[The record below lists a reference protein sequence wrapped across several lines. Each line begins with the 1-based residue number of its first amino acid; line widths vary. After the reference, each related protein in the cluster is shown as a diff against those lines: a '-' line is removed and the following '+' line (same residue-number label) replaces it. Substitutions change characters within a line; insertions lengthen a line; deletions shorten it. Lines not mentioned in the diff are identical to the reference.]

1 MITTRV
7 FDIDGTEKD
16 LAWLA
21 ATWDGCEVLP
31 AHIPEGTTE
40 YWRLAEI
47 HCTTGNVVVAVS
59 ARRGNLPAV
68 SQPIVM
74 TYPNLTNPSTALPTL
89 PTNPHNWAQR
99 GDAKRTNSNGLY
111 EYELGP
117 TFGPFYHAWI
127 MSSVPSDCLSK
138 TGMMGGTDHH
148 GPLHGIWVLTPVSAP
163 DPDPIPTGDVVERLT
178 RIETKLTKLSQHLG
192 ADQAA
197 PMVSADAL
205 AVDFDTDEGTRF
217 TATGQQHRVKRASNL
232 RQEANI
238 NAPIYALVNKD
249 ALVNV
254 IGEDGDWW
262 HVEFVGFIAKTQV
275 GPSIDPPA
283 K

>member
-1 MITTRV
+1 MTKV
-7 FDIDGTEKD
+7 FDIDGTERD

-31 AHIPEGTTE
+31 ARIPAGTME

-47 HCTTGNVVVAVS
+47 HCTTGTVVVTVS

-68 SQPIVM
+68 SQPVVM
-74 TYPNLTNPSTALPTL
+74 SYPNLTNPSTALDTL
-89 PTNPHNWAQR
+89 PANQHNWAQR

-127 MSSVPSDCLSK
+127 LSSVPSDCLSK

-148 GPLHGIWVLTPVSAP
+148 GPLHGIWVLTPLTPP
-163 DPDPIPTGDVVERLT
+163 DPDPDPDGDVLAIVS
-178 RIETKLTKLSQHLG
+178 RIETKLAKLARHLG
-192 ADQAA
+192 ADEAA
-197 PMVSADAL
+197 PMINADAM
-205 AVDFDTDEGTRF
+205 AVDFDTDEPSRF

-232 RQEANI
+232 RQEASI
-238 NAPIYALVNKD
+238 KAPIYALVNKD

-254 IGEDGDWW
+254 IGQDGDWW
-262 HVEFVGFIAKTQV
+262 HVEFVGWMAKTQV

>member
-7 FDIDGTEKD
+7 FDIDGSEKD

-21 ATWDGCEVLP
+21 ATWDGCEVIC
-31 AHIPEGTTE
+31 AAIPEGCTE

-47 HCTTGNVVVAVS
+47 HCTTGNVVLAVS

-68 SQPIVM
+68 GQPVVM
-74 TYPNLTNPSTALPTL
+74 TYPNLTNPSTELPTL
-89 PTNPHNWAQR
+89 PSNPHNWSQR
-99 GDAKRTNSNGLY
+99 GDVKRTNSNGIY

-117 TFGPFYHAWI
+117 TFGPFYYAWI
-127 MSSVPSDCLSK
+127 MSSVPSDGLGK

-148 GPLHGIWVLTPVSAP
+148 GPLHGIWVLTPVGAP
-163 DPDPIPTGDVVERLT
+163 DPDLDPTGDVVERLT
-178 RIETKLTKLSQHLG
+178 RIETKMDKLSRHLG

-197 PMVSADAL
+197 PMVDAGAL
-205 AVDFDTDEGTRF
+205 AVDFDTDEPSRF

-232 RQEANI
+232 RQEASI
-238 NAPIYALVNKD
+238 RASVYALVNKD

-254 IGEDGDWW
+254 IGDDGAWW
-262 HVEFVGFIAKTQV
+262 HVEFVGWMAKTQV